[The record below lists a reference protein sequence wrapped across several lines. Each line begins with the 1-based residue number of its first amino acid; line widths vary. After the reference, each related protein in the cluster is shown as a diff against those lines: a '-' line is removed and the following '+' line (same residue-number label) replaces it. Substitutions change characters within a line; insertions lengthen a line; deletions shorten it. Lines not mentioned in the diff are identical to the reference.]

1 MAFAWGACAALGLA
15 GLAHAETSP
24 WYIGASQ
31 TVSHDSNLLRLA
43 DGQVTTEGYTR
54 ADTVSSTALLAGLDQ
69 PIGRQRV
76 FGNLT
81 VRANRYSGNPR
92 FNNTS
97 YSLLGGLDWQ
107 TVERISG
114 SVSVSASRA
123 LQSFSTDL
131 FTTERAT
138 NLESVEGINA
148 NVSVGLITQYSL
160 ELGIGHY
167 QVRNSLE
174 EPGVQS
180 REFNQDNASVGAR
193 WRPSAASS
201 FGLALATTRG
211 RYPKFTTN
219 ARGEY
224 EADRFERQ
232 EVVLSMTLIPSGAST
247 IDLRLSDGKTTYDLN
262 QRRDFS
268 GVTGAVTWG
277 WRPTGKLRVTSS
289 YSRDTGQDSFLT
301 RTLFFNQP
309 TTADYSRVTD
319 TVNVRAVLDWSAK
332 VAFTAT
338 AGYARRDL
346 VRTINDPL
354 IPPNATGSDRTTSLG
369 LGARWMPRRF
379 ATLGCDVGNERRTG
393 NGELTS
399 SLKATTFTCF
409 GQVTLQ

>member
-1 MAFAWGACAALGLA
+1 MAFAWAFAALGWT
-15 GLAHAETSP
+15 GCAHAENSP

-31 TVSHDSNLLRLA
+31 TFSHDTNLLRLA
-43 DGQVTTEGYTR
+43 TGQETPEGYAR

-97 YSLLGGLDWQ
+97 YSLQGGVDWQ

-114 SVSVSASRA
+114 SVSASANRA

-138 NLESVEGINA
+138 NLESTEAVNA
-148 NVSVGLITQYSL
+148 NVGVGLVTQYSL
-160 ELGIGHY
+160 ELAVGHR
-167 QVRNSLE
+167 QVRNSLDD
-174 EPGVQS
+174 PGVQS
-180 REFNQDNASVGAR
+180 REFMQDNAELGLR
-193 WRPSAASS
+193 WRPSSAST
-201 FGLALATTRG
+201 FGVALATTQG

-224 EADRFERQ
+224 EADRFKRQ
-232 EVVLSMTLIPSGAST
+232 DVVLSMTLKPTGAST
-247 IDLRLSDGKTTYDLN
+247 IDLRLSDGRTRYDLN

-268 GVTGAVTWG
+268 GVTGALTWG
-277 WRPTGKLRVTSS
+277 WQPTGKLRVSTS
-289 YSRDTGQDSFLT
+289 YSRDTGQDSYLT
-301 RTLFFNQP
+301 RTLIFNQP
-309 TTADYSRVTD
+309 TTADYSRVTS
-319 TVNVRAVLDWSAK
+319 TVSLRTVYEATAK
-332 VAFTAT
+332 VAITAS
-338 AGYARRDL
+338 AVHANRDL

-354 IPPNATGSDRTTSLG
+354 IPADASGTDRTTVLG
-369 LGARWMPRRF
+369 LGARWAPRRF
-379 ATLGCDVGNERRTG
+379 ALIGCDLGNERRTG
-393 NGELTS
+393 VGDLTS
-399 SLKATTFTCF
+399 SLRASTFTCF